1 MVVPGHELLQ
11 LARDSKE
18 ETKEMLTQE
27 SLGRGIVTVWYIMMS
42 GQIMKVLRKDW
53 PYRSFARLQIA
64 DQALPKISSKSQ
76 KLVSPDSCARGIEG
90 YVRTTDES

>member
-27 SLGRGIVTVWYIMMS
+27 SLGRGIVYLS
-42 GQIMKVLRKDW
+42 GE
-53 PYRSFARLQIA
+53 RLVTRHIQTA
-64 DQALPKISSKSQ
+64 QEPTCPAAP
-76 KLVSPDSCARGIEG
+76 AIEG
-90 YVRTTDES
+90 